1 MKWFWS
7 IETNGHWGFLG
18 HDQSSQR
25 KSEDSAQLI
34 LEDFLGYGRT
44 NFDKKT
50 FLKHKIGKRKK
61 RDVYTSKLTKEGS

>member
-1 MKWFWS
+1 MIKAV
-7 IETNGHWGFLG
+7 
-18 HDQSSQR
+18 R
-25 KSEDSAQLI
+25 KKSEDSAQLI

-61 RDVYTSKLTKEGS
+61 RDF